1 MPKLVTS
8 GLFQYCRHPL
18 YTATLL
24 ALTITPVM
32 SFDHMIVIYT
42 CLYMSIGVRY
52 EERKLVGLFGN
63 DYVQYQ
69 KCVPA
74 IVPFTL
80 TNSKDISLNE

>member
-1 MPKLVTS
+1 
-8 GLFQYCRHPL
+8 
-18 YTATLL
+18 
-24 ALTITPVM
+24 
-32 SFDHMIVIYT
+32 
-42 CLYMSIGVRY
+42 MSIGVRY
-52 EERKLVGLFGN
+52 EPRKLVGFFGN